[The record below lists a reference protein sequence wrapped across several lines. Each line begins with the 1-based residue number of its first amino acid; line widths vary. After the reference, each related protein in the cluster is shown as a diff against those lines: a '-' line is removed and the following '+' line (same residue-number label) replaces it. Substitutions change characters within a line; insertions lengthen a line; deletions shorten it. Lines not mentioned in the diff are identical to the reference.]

1 MTKTP
6 SRPKP
11 TVALASTLLRHYNS
25 QVDAYNAAIQAMP
38 EKKRPETGLQQKFK
52 PEAHADGPKGLEGE
66 WGITRDQLVLL
77 IRRQNHRLKR
87 HIKRR
92 ALELLYTKVR
102 EADQAEVEGGTL
114 QADNGDRPLML
125 RDGKYTVGHTYQ
137 HILEVLKEEFP
148 EASTSVACL
157 RWYVVHE
164 RSDAVDEG
172 KPWPDLP
179 QVRPR
184 SNSVVKKAD

>member
-11 TVALASTLLRHYNS
+11 TVASAETLSLHYNS
-25 QVDAYNAAIQAMP
+25 QVEAYNAALMEMP
-38 EKKRPETGLQQKFK
+38 EKKRPETGLQEQV
-52 PEAHADGPKGLEGE
+52 EGPDDLDRE
-66 WGITRDQLVLL
+66 TLVLL

-92 ALELLYTKVR
+92 ALELLYEKTR
-102 EADQAEVEGGTL
+102 EADKTEVEGGDL
-114 QADNGDRPLML
+114 QFDKGDERPLVL

-137 HILEVLKEEFP
+137 HILDVLQEEFP

-164 RSDAVDEG
+164 RSDAVEEG
-172 KPWPDLP
+172 LPWPDLP

-184 SNSVVKKAD
+184 SNSVVKKAS

>member
-11 TVALASTLLRHYNS
+11 TGALASVLLKHYNS
-25 QVDAYNAAIQAMP
+25 QVPAYNAAILAMP
-38 EKKRPETGLQQKFK
+38 EKKRPETGLQQRFEPVKD
-52 PEAHADGPKGLEGE
+52 ADGPLGLSE
-66 WGITRDQLVLL
+66 WNLTRDELVLL

-102 EADQAEVEGGTL
+102 EADKAEVEGGSL
-114 QADNGDRPLML
+114 QADNGDQPLML

-164 RSDAVDEG
+164 RSDAVDAG
-172 KPWPDLP
+172 LPWPDLP